1 MLIFQSVPFFL
12 WMCFW
17 WSPRNHHL
25 AFPTMVSIIDATRLD
40 EETEVCWMST
50 AAVCL
55 REVDV
60 AMSLLRIIETYTMSL
75 LRVLVG
81 VQPRE
86 VKAWEN
92 ENLRFEIY
100 PSLKQKKPIRPW
112 KWDGWTISFPFLFGA
127 FRPVFR
133 GKLTCCLLAKN
144 WWLRGVVQNGKVKL
158 NQIHT

>member
-1 MLIFQSVPFFL
+1 
-12 WMCFW
+12 
-17 WSPRNHHL
+17 
-25 AFPTMVSIIDATRLD
+25 
-40 EETEVCWMST
+40 MST

-75 LRVLVG
+75 LRVLAG

-100 PSLKQKKPIRPW
+100 PSLKLIANSPLKMR
-112 KWDGWTISFPFLFGA
+112 
-127 FRPVFR
+127 
-133 GKLTCCLLAKN
+133 
-144 WWLRGVVQNGKVKL
+144 WLDD
-158 NQIHT
+158 